1 MKVIEADFRF
11 RNGGSPHAYIICVTH
26 QEGDMLKSIEKIKG
40 LGVYHSYS
48 KPAGTQDFGLKNL
61 IYGWNYSGKTTLS
74 RLFAQLEAKSA
85 NPDLSGCEFTFG
97 TADDSITEKNFSQ
110 CKLSVRVFNS
120 DFVRANLH
128 FDGGSFNPILLLGKE
143 SEEAQRKIDQ
153 LSKRIHRSDAVRRKL
168 DGKFEELKT
177 RIAQAKT
184 DTAKFIR
191 QRLKID
197 PYTAAHLGQD
207 LVAVGILE
215 SQLLVEKEL
224 ADAIELAL
232 TPDSKKPSTVE
243 ELRASPSIEDL
254 HKEAVTVLAA
264 TPSFSN
270 TIKHLED
277 NPAIER
283 WVQGGLTL
291 HSGAET
297 CEFCGNELSQDRLET
312 FRAHFSKD
320 LADHKALVDRLLA
333 RVKAAVFTLSWP
345 KAVELN
351 VQFRE
356 SYTAAIEALPAAIDA
371 FNLAIGTLSD
381 EVQRKADDS
390 RKAFAPLPLPAGLE
404 KGIKDAVA
412 AVNFVIKKNNELA
425 SNFANARAVAL
436 RQARYHY
443 VQLFVDDQAAAGLEQ
458 QKARLAKRS
467 ERLKTYAAKLLP
479 EISSLQAQIS
489 QAQQGREKINERLA
503 SMLGSE
509 AVQIQVVKDA
519 AGQDRFQLIRKTGA
533 VAKNMSDGERTAV
546 AFSYFLTKLQE
557 IKSAEFKETIVYI
570 DDPISS
576 LDANHI
582 FQVTAAI
589 RALFFEQQDKNA
601 PWQTT
606 CKQLFI
612 STHNFEFFN
621 LLREIKPVASKQGAR
636 LYLIRR
642 IAEKS
647 SALEDMPA
655 SLARYQ
661 SEYHFLFEV
670 IHRFHKAPDKTVHEV
685 LMLLPNAMRRFIELY
700 TYSRLPGPKESE
712 QVDERAEILFGVER
726 AKRILKIFHYFSHGN
741 TMDRLAGNNELI
753 FDLEH
758 AVKDLIDAITE
769 KDKPHMDALIAAFQ
783 A

>member
-1 MKVIEADFRF
+1 
-11 RNGGSPHAYIICVTH
+11 
-26 QEGDMLKSIEKIKG
+26 MLRSIEKIKG
-40 LGVYHSYS
+40 LGVYQSYS
-48 KPAGTQDFGLKNL
+48 KPAGTQDFGIKNL

-74 RLFAQLEAKSA
+74 RLFAQLETKSA
-85 NPDLSGCEFTFG
+85 NPDLSGCEFTLG
-97 TADDSITEKNFSQ
+97 TDGDSITEKNFSQ
-110 CKLSVRVFNS
+110 CNLSVRVFNS

-143 SEEAQRKIDQ
+143 SEEAQRKIDE
-153 LSKRIHRSDAVRRKL
+153 LSERIKRSNQAQRKL
-168 DGKFEELKT
+168 DDKFEALKT

-191 QRLKID
+191 QHLKVD
-197 PYTAAHLGQD
+197 PYTATHLSQD
-207 LVAVGILE
+207 LVEVSVLD
-215 SQLLVEKEL
+215 SQRLAEKEL

-243 ELRASPSIEDL
+243 ELHAAPSIEGL
-254 HKEAVTVLAA
+254 HKEAVAVLAA

-277 NPAIER
+277 NPAVER
-283 WVQGGLTL
+283 WVEGGLAL
-291 HSGAET
+291 HLSAGT
-297 CEFCGNELSQDRLET
+297 CEFCGNEFSQERLEA

-320 LADHKALVDRLLA
+320 LADHKKLVDALLA
-333 RVKAAVFTLSWP
+333 RVKESVYSLSWP
-345 KAVELN
+345 KATELN
-351 VQFRE
+351 SQFRE
-356 SYTAAIEALPAAIDA
+356 SYTAAIGALPAAIDA
-371 FNLAIGTLSD
+371 FNQAVMRLAD

-390 RKAFAPLPLPAGLE
+390 RKAMVPTPLAPGLE
-404 KGIKDAVA
+404 KGIKDAA
-412 AVNFVIKKNNELA
+412 AAANLVIKQNNELA
-425 SNFANARAVAL
+425 SNFTKAKAAASW
-436 RQARYHY
+436 QARYHY
-443 VQLFVDDQAAAGLEQ
+443 VQQFADDQGATGVEQ
-458 QKARLAKRS
+458 HKTRLAHRSDRLKAYVARLR
-467 ERLKTYAAKLLP
+467 P
-479 EISSLQAQIS
+479 EISNLQAQIS

-509 AVQIQVVKDA
+509 AVQIQVIKDA
-519 AGQDRFQLIRKTGA
+519 AGQDCFQLIRKTGA

-557 IKSAEFKETIVYI
+557 IKPAEFKETIVYI

-589 RALFFEQQDKNA
+589 RALFFKQQDRNA

-621 LLREIKPVASKQGAR
+621 LLREIKPVASNKGAR
-636 LYLIRR
+636 LYLIRK

-647 SALEDMPA
+647 SALENMPA

-700 TYSRLPGPKESE
+700 TYSRLPGPKDSE

-741 TMDRLAGNNELI
+741 TLDRLGGNNELI

-769 KDKPHMDALIAAFQ
+769 TDKSHMDALIAAFQ